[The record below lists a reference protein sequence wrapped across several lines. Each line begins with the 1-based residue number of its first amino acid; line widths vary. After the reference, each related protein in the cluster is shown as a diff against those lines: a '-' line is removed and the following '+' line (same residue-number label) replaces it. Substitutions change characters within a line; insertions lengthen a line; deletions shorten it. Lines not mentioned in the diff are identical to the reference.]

1 VKNEHRRESGQAL
14 VAAVFGLVVLLGAA
28 GLAVDL
34 GYLRYQKRLQQSA
47 ADSAALAGAAELRSG
62 NNAFIT
68 TAATNDT
75 KLNGFTNGF
84 TGPDG
89 IYHVQVTVNPAFPF
103 GAQTGVQVQV
113 QVTQPTFFM
122 RIFGVN
128 STTVTASAVAI
139 ATSARNCA
147 YALDT
152 IGNAITNDKNLTA
165 PGCGIVDNASLD
177 NDGAITASSV
187 AVHGTAFGAP
197 TIPGAIM
204 GIVEAAD
211 PLFALNAPATGGGCK
226 NNVPPGNN
234 GTINGKTGPGPTP
247 NFALTAG
254 HYCGGITISNRA
266 NVSFGPGTYVITGT
280 GINFNGVGTVT
291 GTGMTFYV
299 SGAGGQ
305 VLINSVAGS
314 AEQLALKAPTNG
326 ALTGILFYQ
335 NSANGLPAIINGQAA
350 STLQGALYFP
360 GAALNLSSI
369 NAAAYTITVAK
380 SLAFSGNVT
389 LGSNYSSLTGGSPI
403 KSAVLVE

>member
-1 VKNEHRRESGQAL
+1 MKSEQRRESGQAL

-47 ADSAALAGAAELRSG
+47 ADSAAIAGAAELRSG

-152 IGNAITNDKNLTA
+152 IGNAITNDKKLTA

-211 PLFALNAPATGGGCK
+211 PLFALNAPGTGGGCR
-226 NNVPPGNN
+226 N
-234 GTINGKTGPGPTP
+234 GTIVGKPGPGGATP
-247 NFALTAG
+247 DFQLFAG
-254 HYCGGITISNRA
+254 HYCTGITISNRA
-266 NVSFGPGTYVITGT
+266 NVTFGPGTYAITGT
-280 GINFNGVGTVT
+280 GINFKGVGTV
-291 GTGMTFYV
+291 
-299 SGAGGQ
+299 SGAGVTFYISGGP
-305 VLINSVAGS
+305 VLINSVPGS
-314 AEQLALKAPTNG
+314 AEQLTLRAPTNG

-335 NSANGLPAIINGQAA
+335 NAGNGLTATIDGQAA

-360 GAALNLSSI
+360 GAALNLSNI

-380 SLAFSGNVT
+380 TLAFSGNVT
-389 LGSNYSSLTGGSPI
+389 LGSDYSSLTGGSPI